1 MNWQAYPNF
10 SKKEFE
16 CSHTGECEM
25 HPDFME
31 RLQRLRT
38 ALRQPIIINSGYRSP
53 THPIEAKKTSVG
65 SHTTGR
71 AVDVKASGHYAFE
84 LVELAIELGFTRI
97 GVSQKGDYN
106 SRFIHLDDNPDFPH
120 PVIWSY

>member
-1 MNWQAYPNF
+1 MNWNSYPNF
-10 SKKEFE
+10 YEDEFA
-16 CSHTGECEM
+16 CSYTGECEM

-53 THPIEAKKTSVG
+53 THPIEAKKDSVG

-71 AVDVKASGHYAFE
+71 AADVKASGHYAYE

-97 GVSQKGDYN
+97 GINQKGAYGQ
-106 SRFIHLDDNPDFPH
+106 RFIHLDDNPNFPN

>member
-1 MNWQAYPNF
+1 MNWSNYPNF
-10 SKKEFE
+10 SKEEFE
-16 CSHTGECEM
+16 CSHTGECKM